1 LPRLVTDVGFAP
13 GLSGFT
19 ELFAERHEGVVE

>member
-1 LPRLVTDVGFAP
+1 VTDVGFAP

-19 ELFAERHEGVVE
+19 ELFTELHEGVVD

>member
-1 LPRLVTDVGFAP
+1 VTDVGFAP

-19 ELFAERHEGVVE
+19 ELFTELHEGVVE